1 MNKLDQ
7 AIELLHRL
15 DAQVIVQED
24 AKWRYM
30 FLFLVDELLKMER
43 EARSIYESMK
53 EKGLSINMLATEE
66 YLRASI
72 DAINLVKLA
81 GYTDYLPTE

>member
-30 FLFLVDELLKMER
+30 FLFLVDELL
-43 EARSIYESMK
+43 
-53 EKGLSINMLATEE
+53 
-66 YLRASI
+66 
-72 DAINLVKLA
+72 
-81 GYTDYLPTE
+81 